1 VADAAARREADQGEG
16 DVPDRVG
23 CALVATLERES
34 HLREN
39 PFDIAQRQLRRVA
52 DAFDID
58 DRLVNV
64 LQECKKAVEVS
75 IPTSMDDGGVRAF
88 TGFRVTHNIARG
100 PSKGG
105 IRYHPDVTLDE
116 IKALAMWMTWK
127 CSLMALPFGG
137 AKGGVICDP
146 KQMSRPELERMTR
159 RYTSEIINEIGP
171 ERDIPAPD
179 VGTNANT
186 MAWIFDTYSMNKG
199 HSVLGVVTGKPLT
212 IGGSLGREEA
222 TARGAVFCLQSAL
235 KRRGMSPEGLTV
247 VVQGFGNVGSFFAKL
262 VAELGAKVVAAS
274 DSTGGIY
281 NPNGI
286 DVAAAFA
293 HKRGGG
299 SLSELKGGDPITNEE
314 LVLLDCDVFVP
325 CALEQVITESNAAQV
340 KAKLIVEGA
349 NGPVTPAAD
358 DILESNG
365 ILVVPDVLANAGGV
379 VVSYFE
385 WVQGLQEYF
394 WKENEVNARLNEIVT
409 RAFDETWAT
418 VQEQKVSMRLGAYG
432 HAVQRVAEATVT
444 RGLYP

>member
-1 VADAAARREADQGEG
+1 M
-16 DVPDRVG
+16 
-23 CALVATLERES
+23 ATAMPES

-39 PFDIAQRQLRRVA
+39 PFALAQQQLHRVA
-52 DAFDID
+52 ETFGID

-75 IPTSMDDGGVRAF
+75 IPTSLDDGSVHAF
-88 TGFRVTHNIARG
+88 RGYRVTHNVSRG

-116 IKALAMWMTWK
+116 VKALAMWMTWK
-127 CSLMALPFGG
+127 CSLMGLPFGG
-137 AKGGVICDP
+137 AKGGVSCDP
-146 KQMSRPELERMTR
+146 KQMSRGELERMTR
-159 RYTSEIINEIGP
+159 RFTSEIINEIGP
-171 ERDIPAPD
+171 EKDIPAPD
-179 VGTNANT
+179 VGTNAST

-222 TARGAVFCLQSAL
+222 TARGSLFCLESAIEKQGRSL
-235 KRRGMSPEGLTV
+235 EGLRV
-247 VVQGFGNVGSFFAKL
+247 AVQGFGNVGSFFAKF
-262 VAELGAKVVAAS
+262 VAERGAVVVAVS
-274 DSTGGIY
+274 DSGGGIH
-281 NPNGI
+281 NANGI
-286 DVAAAFA
+286 DVAAASA

-299 SLSELKGGDPITNEE
+299 TLNELKGGDAITNEE
-314 LVLLDCDVFVP
+314 LVTLDCDVFAP
-325 CALEQVITESNAAQV
+325 CALEQVVTEQNADAV
-340 KAKLIVEGA
+340 KAKMIVEGA

-358 DILESNG
+358 AILEANG
-365 ILVVPDVLANAGGV
+365 VLILPDVLANAGGV

-394 WKENEVNARLNEIVT
+394 WKEDEVNERLNEIIT

-418 VQEQKVSMRLGAYG
+418 YEGRGVSMRMAAYG
-432 HAVQRVAEATVT
+432 LAVQRVAEATVT